1 LIIDKNRALL
11 RVVQTQNQTDQRGF
25 PRSGETHQADTLAW
39 LNAQIQ
45 ILEHIYLRHVAE
57 THAAKLDR
65 TALHYQGFRLR
76 RILDF
81 VIAHNGMYT
90 VGNIANVLEQIHEAP
105 ADIACLGNDQQRDAD
120 AHDEIRHADFAV
132 APQHQ
137 CKYQR
142 ADFQHQRRRVLKPH
156 TALVGPQPAPR
167 HANFV
172 AQITIEVFA

>member
-1 LIIDKNRALL
+1 
-11 RVVQTQNQTDQRGF
+11 
-25 PRSGETHQADTLAW
+25 
-39 LNAQIQ
+39 
-45 ILEHIYLRHVAE
+45 
-57 THAAKLDR
+57 
-65 TALHYQGFRLR
+65 
-76 RILDF
+76 
-81 VIAHNGMYT
+81 IAHNGMYT

-120 AHDEIRHADFAV
+120 AHDEISHADFAV

-172 AQITIEVFA
+172 AQITIEVFALEAEPGEQPDTREIGHGVDYLADRSAARFG